1 MRSWDVLD
9 KAEVLKQKW
18 DVPQISIPHREV
30 LQVGV
35 LDGARPLL
43 HWTLELLVK
52 LQALS
57 EGG

>member
-1 MRSWDVLD
+1 VLD

-18 DVPQISIPHREV
+18 DVPRISIPHREV